1 MRPASSRSLR
11 KTAALASL
19 ALATAC
25 ASPEWSKAGASR
37 EEAQRELLACRD
49 RAWREAEVPAP
60 RRDPPPV
67 IHVTPGPGGAPQVSV
82 LHPQADPFE
91 GWPAE
96 QRRFAEACMREKG
109 YALTP
114 AR

>member
-1 MRPASSRSLR
+1 MRPGSSRSLSR
-11 KTAALASL
+11 TAALALL
-19 ALATAC
+19 ALAAAC
-25 ASPEWSKAGASR
+25 ASSEWTKAGASR

-49 RAWREAEVPAP
+49 RAWREAEMPAP
-60 RRDPPPV
+60 RREAPPV

-96 QRRFAEACMREKG
+96 QRRFAETCMREKG
-109 YALTP
+109 YALTT

>member
-1 MRPASSRSLR
+1 M
-11 KTAALASL
+11 L
-19 ALATAC
+19 ALAASC
-25 ASPEWSKAGASR
+25 ASREWTKAGASS
-37 EEAQRELLACRD
+37 EEAQRELQACQA

-82 LHPQADPFE
+82 IHPQGDPFE

-96 QRRFAEACMREKG
+96 QRRYAEACMREKG
-109 YALTP
+109 YALTT